1 MMRRSAPFDLPPFL
15 LGSILRLTLV
25 GALLCPAG
33 FAAAQEAEASDPAPA
48 EGEAGDLFLDTVDVN
63 VVNVDVYV
71 TDNEGNPVTGLGLDD
86 FEVYEDGRRMTISN
100 FYAIEDRAVV
110 DDGSGEAPAPEAAP
124 EDVPRQVVEAEREAV
139 PEEQRLSLVVY
150 VDNLNIRPHNR
161 RRVLQDVRAF
171 LRRELTRDDRVMLVT
186 YERALHVR
194 QPFTTDA
201 ERVVEALFEVDE
213 LSGLALHAESERRDV
228 LQRIE
233 EAAGGG
239 EALMWAE
246 SYAES
251 VRNDLHFTIDALREI
266 VTSLAG
272 LPGRKAV
279 LYVSDGVPMIAGE
292 DIFYAVEQAYQSTGA
307 MTRMYGFDSSRRFE
321 ELAAHANANRVSFY
335 TIDAGGLRVYSS
347 ADAQT
352 FQVDRAGGA
361 AHIDSIRTHN
371 LQSTLILMAE
381 KTGGKAIINQNRVG
395 DALADV
401 AKDFRTYYSIG
412 YNPGHSGDGRYHRIE
427 VKLADGSR
435 GSRVRHRDGY
445 RDKPAAAQMSDG
457 VLAALN
463 FPYYSNP
470 LGLELS
476 FDPGRRREDG
486 HYLVPVTVRVP
497 LRALTLVPRGDGY
510 EASAQLFLAAMDDRG
525 WISEVQQTDLPVRVS
540 QERLDGSLE
549 EDYVYTVQLLLRA
562 GEQKV
567 AVGVRDQIAA
577 NNSFVTR
584 TVYLSER

>member
-1 MMRRSAPFDLPPFL
+1 MMRRTATSPFL
-15 LGSILRLTLV
+15 LLPILV
-25 GALLCPAG
+25 GALLAPAAP
-33 FAAAQEAEASDPAPA
+33 AAAQEGAPADPAPA
-48 EGEAGDLFLDTVDVN
+48 EEQSSELFLDTVDVN

-71 TDNEGNPVTGLGLDD
+71 TDDQGNPVTGLGIDD
-86 FEVYEDGRRMTISN
+86 FELYEDGRPMTITN
-100 FYAIEDRAVV
+100 FYAIEDRRVV
-110 DDGSGEAPAPEAAP
+110 DDGSGEPPATEALP
-124 EDVPRQVVEAEREAV
+124 EDVPAQVAEAEREAV

-161 RRVLQDVRAF
+161 RRVLQDVRSF

-228 LQRIE
+228 LRRIE
-233 EAAGGG
+233 ESAGGG

-292 DIFYAVEQAYQSTGA
+292 DIFYAVESAFQSTGA

-335 TIDAGGLRVYSS
+335 TIDAAGLRVYSS

-352 FQVDRAGGA
+352 FQADRAGGA
-361 AHIDSIRTHN
+361 SHIDSIRTHN

-381 KTGGKAIINQNRVG
+381 KTGGKAIINQNRVA
-395 DALADV
+395 DALTDV

-412 YNPGHSGDGRYHRIE
+412 YSPGHSGDGRYHRIE
-427 VKLADGSR
+427 VKLPDGER
-435 GSRVRHRDGY
+435 GWTVRHRDGY
-445 RDKPAAAQMSDG
+445 RDKPPAAQMSDG

-463 FPYYSNP
+463 FPYHSNP
-470 LGLELS
+470 LGVELS
-476 FDPGRRREDG
+476 FDPGSRRDDG
-486 HYLVPVTVRVP
+486 HYLVPVNVRIP
-497 LRALTLVPRGDGY
+497 IRALTLVPRGDAY
-510 EASAQLFLAAMDDRG
+510 EASAQIFLAAMDDRG
-525 WISEVQQTDLPVRVS
+525 WISEVQQADLPVRVP
-540 QERLDGSLE
+540 QDRIDESLE
-549 EDYVYTVQLLLRA
+549 EDYVYTVQLLLRS

-567 AVGVRDQIAA
+567 AVGLRDQIAA

-584 TVYLSER
+584 TVYLSGN